1 MEIQEEGSQFGCRFH
16 FAQVLC
22 GGFAAEGERKKIKGG
37 RKEGKD
43 AKRQGQKCVAG
54 EAVVLARV

>member
-1 MEIQEEGSQFGCRFH
+1 M
-16 FAQVLC
+16 LC